1 MRKHLKIIEDNKA
14 SQGIRLANYI
24 IDLIALMIINIIL
37 SLISSLLYNLT
48 SNSFF
53 FYFYNNNSFLWEYM
67 MGTIIASMYYF
78 LWENFSNGR
87 TLGKLITNTKAV
99 SIDGT
104 RPTTTQILYRSL
116 CRAVPFNAFSF
127 LGQNGWHDSWTET
140 RVINITKYN
149 EAVNAKM
156 EIDAIGIKEI
166 A

>member
-14 SQGIRLANYI
+14 SKGIRLANYI
-24 IDLIALMIINIIL
+24 IDIIALMIINFFL
-37 SLISSLLYNLT
+37 SLISILLYNIT

-67 MGTIIASMYYF
+67 MGTFIASMYYF
-78 LWENFSNGR
+78 VWEHFSGGK

-104 RPTTTQILYRSL
+104 SPTTTQILYRSL
-116 CRAVPFNAFSF
+116 CRAVPFNALSF
-127 LGQNGWHDSWTET
+127 FGQNGWHDSWTET
-140 RVINITKYN
+140 RVINIRKYN
-149 EAVNAKM
+149 EAMNAKM
-156 EIDAIGIKEI
+156 EIDAIGLKEI

>member
-14 SQGIRLANYI
+14 SQGTRLANYI
-24 IDLIALMIINIIL
+24 LDLIALMIINFSL
-37 SLISSLLYNLT
+37 SLISIVLYKLT

-53 FYFYNNNSFLWEYM
+53 FYFYNNDSILWEYI
-67 MGTIIASMYYF
+67 MGTIVSFMYYF
-78 LWENFSNGR
+78 LWENFSGGR
-87 TLGKLITNTKAV
+87 TLGKYITNTKAV

-104 RPTTTQILYRSL
+104 TPTTTQTLYRSL
-116 CRAVPFNAFSF
+116 CRIVPFNALSF

-140 RVINITKYN
+140 RVINIAKYN

-156 EIDAIGIKEI
+156 EIDAIGVKEI

>member
-1 MRKHLKIIEDNKA
+1 MRKHLKIVEDNKA

-37 SLISSLLYNLT
+37 SLISIFLYNLT

-53 FYFYNNNSFLWEYM
+53 YYFYNNSSFLWDYM
-67 MGTIIASMYYF
+67 MGIMVATIYYF
-78 LWENFSNGR
+78 LCENFSNGR
-87 TLGKLITNTKAV
+87 TLGKLITNTKV
-99 SIDGT
+99 LSIDGT
-104 RPTTTQILYRSL
+104 KPSTTQILYRSL

-127 LGQNGWHDSWTET
+127 LGYNGWHDSWTET

-149 EAVNAKM
+149 EAVNAKI
-156 EIDAIGIKEI
+156 EIDNIGIKEI